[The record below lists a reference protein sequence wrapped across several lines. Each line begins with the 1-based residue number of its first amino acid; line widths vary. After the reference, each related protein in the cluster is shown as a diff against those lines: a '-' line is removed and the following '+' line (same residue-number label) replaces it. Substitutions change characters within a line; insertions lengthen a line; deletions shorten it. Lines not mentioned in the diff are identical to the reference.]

1 MKKLFLF
8 FMCVCLAACGGG
20 SGGSGS
26 FVPGAGGGAANI
38 DKYATGVGQVDEN
51 AKISNQNVV
60 RMDSSVYDENG
71 RTAYLKSV
79 FGEDEYNKMINEM
92 MGNESAPDQGSWS
105 ASRSAT
111 VANFAAK
118 RANDNQSNE
127 LKNVCKNT
135 HDCNQAIFD
144 NMLTVLQNIDN
155 LESYDWKD
163 IRNALIAAGYKGD
176 LSGMTDDIKQWIK
189 NNQNEIKDIATNQGY
204 YNLENAAFSA
214 LTTTGVSDI
223 LRMWVDD
230 SGEIEA
236 IQFVRGDHTYNPEAM
251 YKRIERDGNSNE
263 FKFAA
268 NNQITGGFIVNSYA
282 KNLGLS
288 YADFGVITTSDGSTY
303 NGQLLDNV
311 AIPYAGGY
319 MVKNIDKT
327 TVTDSIT
334 FNGTAAGM
342 VEAPNSVGGRMDIR
356 DDNATLV
363 LASGSETLSAKF
375 DNWYNVTVV
384 NNFNYGNRIGSV
396 TFYGGDNISDEK
408 FELAQTGNV
417 GTQGAY
423 FESGYFGD
431 DGKPSEAVAL
441 FQYQQNVKPSDRDN
455 GNVNLFMGF
464 GGKTQQQPQQ

>member
-1 MKKLFLF
+1 MKKLFMF

-20 SGGSGS
+20 SSGSGS
-26 FVPGAGGGAANI
+26 FVPGAGGDAANI
-38 DKYATGVGQVDEN
+38 DKYATGVGQVDES

-60 RMDSSVYDENG
+60 RMYSSVYDENG

-214 LTTTGVSDI
+214 LTTTGVSDM

-236 IQFVRGDHTYNPEAM
+236 IQFVRGNHTYNPEAM
-251 YKRIERDGNSNE
+251 YKRIERDGDSNE

-268 NNQITGGFIVNSYA
+268 NNQVTGGFIVNSYA
-282 KNLGLS
+282 ADLGLS
-288 YADFGVITTSDGSTY
+288 YADFGVITPSAGSTY
-303 NGQLLDNV
+303 NGQPLDNV

-334 FNGTAAGM
+334 FKGTAAGM
-342 VEAPNSVGGRMDIR
+342 VEAPNSVGSRMNIR

-363 LASGSETLSAKF
+363 LANGRETLSAKF

-384 NNFNYGNRIGSV
+384 NNFNYDNRIESV
-396 TFYGGDNISDEK
+396 TFDGGDNISDKK
-408 FELAQTGNV
+408 FKLAQTGNV

-441 FQYQQNVKPSDRDN
+441 FQYQQNVNPSDRDN